1 MGIVSQ
7 GPFIKGVRVQAV
19 RAVRRSEEVEGGTRV
34 CEQMCSDGVT
44 CPDKLGLV
52 KGEVL

>member
-7 GPFIKGVRVQAV
+7 GPSSKEFEFKRA
-19 RAVRRSEEVEGGTRV
+19 AVRRSEEVEGGTRV

-44 CPDKLGLV
+44 CALIS
-52 KGEVL
+52 